1 MQLDSIKDL
10 LTPALFSLLVWYIQ
24 RQQTRRDKVIEQ
36 QRIEDR
42 RSREAAAEI
51 LAKEADRRADA
62 RRQESITVLKLLRY
76 VGALALVCAKAIRDG
91 HANGDLAAS
100 IDSVQICILEL
111 DDFMRREATEGYA
124 YRGGDNS

>member
-24 RQQTRRDKVIEQ
+24 RQQTRRDKEIEQ
-36 QRIEDR
+36 QRLEDR
-42 RSREAAAEI
+42 RAREAAAET
-51 LAKEADRRADA
+51 LAKEADRRAEA

-91 HANGDLAAS
+91 KSNGDLAAS
-100 IDSVQICILEL
+100 IDSVQICLLEL
-111 DDFMRREATEGYA
+111 DDFLRNEATEGYA
-124 YRGGDNS
+124 HRGGDDS